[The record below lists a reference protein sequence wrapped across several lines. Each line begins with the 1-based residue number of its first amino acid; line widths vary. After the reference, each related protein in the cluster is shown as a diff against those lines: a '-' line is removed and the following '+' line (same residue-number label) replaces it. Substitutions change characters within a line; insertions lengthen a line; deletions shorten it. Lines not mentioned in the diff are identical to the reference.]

1 MNDIIAETIEKYRRD
16 YSGKLI
22 FDNLRKDFLLIVDAE
37 LDLIFQSVGFK
48 VISKNRFEFLSH
60 GLTTRY
66 SLVPEVE
73 VEEEK

>member
-1 MNDIIAETIEKYRRD
+1 MNDIVTEVIEKYRRE

-22 FDNLRKDFLLIVDAE
+22 FDNLRRDFLLIVDAE
-37 LDLIFQSVGFK
+37 LDLVLQSVGFK

-73 VEEEK
+73 VEEEE